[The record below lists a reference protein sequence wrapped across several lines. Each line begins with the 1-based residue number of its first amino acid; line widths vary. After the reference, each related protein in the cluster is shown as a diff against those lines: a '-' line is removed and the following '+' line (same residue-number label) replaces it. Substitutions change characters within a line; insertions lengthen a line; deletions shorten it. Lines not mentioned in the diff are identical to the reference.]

1 MKKAYKNMFV
11 RLALFAI
18 LIFFT
23 YTFISLRLQNNE
35 LNDRADILQGKI
47 EEVNDQIAALEADL
61 AAPFDD
67 EYVEKVAHDKLGM
80 RYPQEIIYYSGDGEN

>member
-11 RLALFAI
+11 RLSLFAV

-23 YTFISLRLQNNE
+23 FTFISFRLQNND
-35 LNDRADILQGKI
+35 LKVRADALQEKI
-47 EEVNDQIAALEADL
+47 DTLSEHIDELESDL
-61 AAPFDD
+61 DAPFDD

-80 RYPQEIIYYSGDGEN
+80 RYPQEVIYYSGEGDN